1 MPFRSKREISIDD
14 ERENA
19 FRESG
24 AFSDGRSDAHAPDLS
39 LRTADFPRWRFS
51 SSRAAR
57 FLTAFFDRCIV
68 GCDAGGYRLESV
80 LGQGRYG
87 TSFSGVRRA
96 DGMEVVIKKIDRA
109 ESASVREAVWTECA
123 ALSLLDHRG
132 IARWL
137 GIVNGQVTTRG
148 SLVCVRA
155 LLPRHAAFYGIVQSR
170 CPGKSL
176 HLLLCEGHVFSMDEI
191 ASIGAS
197 LIETVAHCVSRGVLH
212 GDIRP
217 ANVLVDEQGRVSLV
231 DFGLA
236 RFFDRSLAESAPFTY
251 AADDVDGIVETL
263 LFLLYSDRARIRAD
277 RSGCPWFE
285 ELAISER
292 QRSFLHDAFFRKES
306 FDSFEE
312 FGSRFTAA
320 FSSRF

>member
-1 MPFRSKREISIDD
+1 
-14 ERENA
+14 
-19 FRESG
+19 
-24 AFSDGRSDAHAPDLS
+24 
-39 LRTADFPRWRFS
+39 
-51 SSRAAR
+51 
-57 FLTAFFDRCIV
+57 
-68 GCDAGGYRLESV
+68 
-80 LGQGRYG
+80 
-87 TSFSGVRRA
+87 
-96 DGMEVVIKKIDRA
+96 
-109 ESASVREAVWTECA
+109 
-123 ALSLLDHRG
+123 
-132 IARWL
+132 
-137 GIVNGQVTTRG
+137 
-148 SLVCVRA
+148 
-155 LLPRHAAFYGIVQSR
+155 
-170 CPGKSL
+170 
-176 HLLLCEGHVFSMDEI
+176 MDEI

-312 FGSRFTAA
+312 FGSRFAAA

>member
-1 MPFRSKREISIDD
+1 MPSRSKREIPIDD
-14 ERENA
+14 ECENA
-19 FRESG
+19 FCESG
-24 AFSDGRSDAHAPDLS
+24 AFSDERSDAYAPDLS
-39 LRTADFPRWRFS
+39 LRAADFPRRRFS
-51 SSRAAR
+51 LSRAAR
-57 FLTAFFDRCIV
+57 LLTALFDRCIV
-68 GCDAGGYRLESV
+68 GCDAGEYRLASV

-87 TSFSGVRRA
+87 TSFLGVSRA

-109 ESASVREAVWTECA
+109 GSESVREAVWTECA

-137 GIVNGQVTTRG
+137 GIVNGRIATGG
-148 SLVCVRA
+148 SRVCVHA
-155 LLPRHAAFYGIVQSR
+155 LLPRHTAFYGIVQSR
-170 CPGKSL
+170 CPGVSL
-176 HLLLCEGHVFSMDEI
+176 HRLLCEGRVFSMGDI

-197 LIETVAHCVSRGVLH
+197 LIETASHCASRGVVH

-217 ANVLVDEQGRVSLV
+217 ANVLLDERGRVSLV

-236 RFFDRSLAESAPFTY
+236 RFFDRSLAENAVFAC

-263 LFLLYSDRARIRAD
+263 LFLLYSDRARVRAD
-277 RSGCPWFE
+277 RRGRPWFE

-306 FDSFEE
+306 FRSFEE
-312 FGSRFTAA
+312 FDSRFAAA
-320 FSSRF
+320 FSLNF